1 MDHAI
6 DRRAVLAWLEEHP
19 AALRG
24 KPREIVER
32 CERAVRRHARED
44 AWIGAKRYVEER
56 RHDWEEEL
64 GAHASEA
71 YVAREVCHELAFE
84 LRRHEP
90 QVTPSDAEHLA
101 GGPVRDAL
109 DSEGWAHLVE
119 WILELARQEEHET
132 WREIVRYTD
141 HRARELIR
149 QHHLSDDCSFD
160 ATKCYGEIAARIARL
175 LERDYATHAFP
186 R

>member
-1 MDHAI
+1 MGQTT
-6 DRRAVLAWLEEHP
+6 DRRSVLDWLEHHP
-19 AALRG
+19 AGIRG
-24 KPREIVER
+24 KPSEIVDR

-71 YVAREVCHELAFE
+71 YVAREVCHELAYE

-90 QVTPSDAEHLA
+90 SVGPGDAEHLA

-109 DSEGWAHLVE
+109 DPEGWAVLVE
-119 WILELARQEEHET
+119 WILELAREEEHQT
-132 WREIVRYTD
+132 WVEIVRYTD

-149 QHHLSDDCSFD
+149 QHQLSDDCSFD
-160 ATKCYGEIAARIARL
+160 HSKCYGEIATRIARL